1 MRYALFIISVT
12 GLLWGQLIP
21 GEYHLNKSGR
31 AAFPS
36 YLVDSTSTEGLASN
50 GVIDIRSVGDS
61 LLFFGTAR
69 GLSMSPDRGATFRS
83 YVADKVDL
91 PEGGISALNNN
102 GNVVAVAGIT
112 DTVINGTGEIMGAGL
127 AYSLDQGNTWAY
139 KAQSIDNPGGQELIS
154 SSFGGQV
161 FQRLA
166 VTTEI
171 SNVTY
176 DVSVSPG
183 YIWTAS
189 WAGGVR
195 RLDLATGQWS
205 AIPLPRDND
214 TTLACDSIPAD
225 YILNPR
231 DPIANPEDSLDSGH
245 HNHKG
250 FSVMAY
256 DTLVWVGTAAGLN
269 KGIID
274 PTTGGI
280 TWTHYKAQWG
290 TRSISA
296 NWILALHRQITTDGT
311 ERIWA
316 STMNTTDPSEHR
328 AVCFTEDNGDTWY
341 VTLLGER
348 SDNITS
354 SGDVVY
360 VATENGLFKS
370 LDGLNWARMEAAVDV
385 FTGEE
390 VWAEKVYGVLLDS
403 RTQKLWV
410 GTPDGLAST
419 NNDGLTWEIERRFVP
434 TGDEGEV
441 RFYAYP
447 NPFYLGEHNYR
458 DGSGHVRF
466 QYHILSTEINRTATV
481 VIYDFAM
488 NPVITLAGRQHPY
501 KGDFSQVW
509 DGRNEVG
516 YRVAN
521 GVYYCRLAIGGEKYW
536 TKVMVI
542 K

>member
-1 MRYALFIISVT
+1 MRYALTIYLLT
-12 GLLWGQLIP
+12 GWLWGQLVP
-21 GEYHLNKSGR
+21 TEYRLNKSTP

-36 YLVDSTSTEGLASN
+36 YLVDSTSTAGLASN
-50 GVIDIRSVGDS
+50 SVIDIRAVGDS
-61 LLFFGTAR
+61 LLFFGTSR
-69 GLSMSPDRGATFRS
+69 GLSMSPDRGTTFRS
-83 YVADKVDL
+83 YVADMVDL
-91 PEGGISALNNN
+91 PEGGISGLNTY
-102 GNVVAVAGIT
+102 GSTIAVAGIT
-112 DTVINGTGEIMGAGL
+112 DTVINGTGQIMGAGL
-127 AYSLDQGNTWAY
+127 AYSLDNGNTWTY
-139 KAQSIDNPGGQELIS
+139 KAQSIDDPGGQEVIS
-154 SSFGGQV
+154 SSFGGHV

-183 YIWTAS
+183 YVWTAS
-189 WAGGVR
+189 WAGGIR
-195 RLDLATGQWS
+195 RLDLATGEWS
-205 AIPLPRDND
+205 AVPLPRDND
-214 TTLACDSIPAD
+214 TTLATDSIPAD

-231 DPIANPEDSLDSGH
+231 DPVDSPDDSLDSGH

-274 PTTGGI
+274 TTTGGI

-290 TRSISA
+290 TRSISG
-296 NWILALHRQITTDGT
+296 NWILALHRQITDDGT

-316 STMNTTDPSEHR
+316 STMNTQGAGEERGVS
-328 AVCFTEDNGDTWY
+328 FTEDNGDTWY
-341 VTLLGER
+341 VTLRGER
-348 SDNITS
+348 ADNITS

-370 LDGLNWARMEAAVDV
+370 LDGLNWARMAAAVDV
-385 FTGEE
+385 VTGEE
-390 VWAEKVYGVLLDS
+390 IWAEEVYGVLLDS
-403 RTQKLWV
+403 RTRKLWV

-419 NNDGLTWEIERRFVP
+419 NDDGLTWEIERRFVQ
-434 TGDEGEV
+434 TGKGDEV

-447 NPFYLGEHNYR
+447 NPFYLEEHNYR

-466 QYHILSTEINRTATV
+466 QYNIVHINSSATIA
-481 VIYDFAM
+481 IYDFAM
-488 NPVITLAGRQHPY
+488 NPVVTLASRQHGIA
-501 KGDFSQVW
+501 GDFSQVW
-509 DGRNEVG
+509 DGRNEAG

-521 GVYYCRLAIGGEKYW
+521 GVYYCRLSIGSEKFW

>member
-1 MRYALFIISVT
+1 
-12 GLLWGQLIP
+12 LWGQLLP
-21 GEYHLNKSGR
+21 LEYRLNKAGR
-31 AAFPS
+31 AEFPS
-36 YLVDSTSTEGLASN
+36 YSEDSTSTEGLASN
-50 GVIDIRSVGDS
+50 SIIDIRSVGDS
-61 LLFFGTAR
+61 LLFFGTSR
-69 GLSMSPDRGATFRS
+69 GLSMSPDRGTTFRS
-83 YVADKVDL
+83 YVVDKVDL
-91 PEGGISALNNN
+91 PEGAISALNTN
-102 GNVVAVAGIT
+102 GDMVAVAGIV
-112 DTVINGTGEIMGAGL
+112 DTVVHGKGMLMGTGL
-127 AYSLDQGNTWAY
+127 AYSLDQGNTWTY
-139 KAQSIDNPGGQELIS
+139 KAQSIDDPGGQEVIS
-154 SSFGGQV
+154 SSFGGHV

-166 VTTEI
+166 VTTEV
-171 SNVTY
+171 SNTTW
-176 DVSVSPG
+176 DVSISPG

-195 RLDLATGQWS
+195 RLDLSTGQWS

-214 TTLACDSIPAD
+214 TTLSYDAIPAD

-231 DPIANPEDSLDSGH
+231 DPIEDPEDSLDSGH

-274 PTTGGI
+274 TTTGGI
-280 TWTHYKAQWG
+280 TWTHYKAEWG

-296 NWILALHRQITTDGT
+296 NWVLALHRQVTDDGT

-316 STMNTTDPSEHR
+316 STIKAGDDPSQRR
-328 AVCFTEDNGDTWY
+328 AVNFTEDNGDTWY

-354 SGDVVY
+354 NGDVVY
-360 VATENGLFKS
+360 VATENGLYKS
-370 LDGLNWARMEAAVDV
+370 LDGLNWARLEAAVDV
-385 FTGEE
+385 LTGEE
-390 VWAEKVYGVLLDS
+390 VWAEKVYGVLLDN
-403 RTQKLWV
+403 RTQKLWI

-419 NNDGLTWEIERRFVP
+419 SDDGRSWEIERRFVS
-434 TGDEGEV
+434 TKTADEV

-447 NPFYLGEHNYR
+447 NPFYHGDHNYR

-466 QYHILSTEINRTATV
+466 QYHILSTEINSTAAV

-488 NPVITLAGRQHPY
+488 NPVIALTGRQHPIP
-501 KGDFSQVW
+501 GDFSQVW
-509 DGRNEVG
+509 DGRNEAG
-516 YRVAN
+516 NRVAN
-521 GVYYCRLAIGGEKYW
+521 GVYYCRLTIGDDEYW